1 MVCFKAK
8 RTTQFRKLMKAY
20 CERQGANVEG
30 SLHRRGQPCARV
42 LGAAFSCNVSGRALC
57 TLRTGLTLEQVSF
70 LFEGNRVRCALL
82 PR

>member
-20 CERQGANVEG
+20 CERQGVNVVG
-30 SLHRRGQPCARV
+30 RLHRRGEPYACV
-42 LGAAFSCNVSGRALC
+42 LGAVFSCIVSGRALC

-82 PR
+82 LR